1 MAVSALNVDEIANL
15 TRIASKYKLSFADF
29 VREMLR
35 NYAEQEKAEKAKR
48 ELIRQR
54 LANVERADPE
64 EEAELLAWID
74 SMTPEDH
81 EIASVHK
88 IYI

>member
-1 MAVSALNVDEIANL
+1 MSVPALNVEEIANL
-15 TRIASKYKLSFADF
+15 TRIASEYKLSFADF

-64 EEAELLAWID
+64 EAELLAWID

>member
-1 MAVSALNVDEIANL
+1 MAVPALNVDEIANL
-15 TRIASKYKLSFADF
+15 TRIASEYKLSFADF

-64 EEAELLAWID
+64 EAELLTWID

>member
-1 MAVSALNVDEIANL
+1 MAVPALNVDEIANL
-15 TRIASKYKLSFADF
+15 TRIASEYKLSFSDF

-64 EEAELLAWID
+64 EAELLAWID

-81 EIASVHK
+81 EIASVYK

>member
-1 MAVSALNVDEIANL
+1 MAVPALNVDEIANL

-48 ELIRQR
+48 GLIRQR
-54 LANVERADPE
+54 LANVERADP